1 MKVRSE
7 TVEMAAITGTR
18 RGEDPRRT
26 NSTLEGSSPEDAC
39 QGCQIRGR
47 SRSFVNNSGQG
58 RHREICAGKAG
69 P

>member
-26 NSTLEGSSPEDAC
+26 GSTSQGTRPEDAR

-47 SRSFVNNSGQG
+47 SRSFVNNSGF
-58 RHREICAGKAG
+58 
-69 P
+69 

>member
-7 TVEMAAITGTR
+7 TVEMVAITGTR

-26 NSTLEGSSPEDAC
+26 NSTSQGSSPEDAR

-47 SRSFVNNSGQG
+47 SRSLVSDSG
-58 RHREICAGKAG
+58 
-69 P
+69 